1 MNYISKWCIGAL
13 LAVSFNVM
21 AQDKQTY
28 RLATGDVLSVTVFN
42 EPELNLK
49 AAKIADDGRISVS
62 LLGQVEVKGK
72 TVSEVEVLLT
82 KLFDADYLKK
92 PSVSVSIIEYR
103 PFYINGEVKKPGSYA
118 FRTNMTVQIAITIAG
133 GFTERASRS
142 SIYLLKETEGANR
155 QKVTIS
161 DVVSPG
167 DVITIDESF
176 F

>member
-1 MNYISKWCIGAL
+1 
-13 LAVSFNVM
+13 
-21 AQDKQTY
+21 
-28 RLATGDVLSVTVFN
+28 
-42 EPELNLK
+42 
-49 AAKIADDGRISVS
+49 
-62 LLGQVEVKGK
+62 
-72 TVSEVEVLLT
+72 
-82 KLFDADYLKK
+82 
-92 PSVSVSIIEYR
+92 
-103 PFYINGEVKKPGSYA
+103 
-118 FRTNMTVQIAITIAG
+118 MTVQIAITIAG

>member
-103 PFYINGEVKKPGSYA
+103 PFYINGEVK
-118 FRTNMTVQIAITIAG
+118 N
-133 GFTERASRS
+133 
-142 SIYLLKETEGANR
+142 L
-155 QKVTIS
+155 
-161 DVVSPG
+161 VVMPLEP
-167 DVITIDESF
+167 I
-176 F
+176 